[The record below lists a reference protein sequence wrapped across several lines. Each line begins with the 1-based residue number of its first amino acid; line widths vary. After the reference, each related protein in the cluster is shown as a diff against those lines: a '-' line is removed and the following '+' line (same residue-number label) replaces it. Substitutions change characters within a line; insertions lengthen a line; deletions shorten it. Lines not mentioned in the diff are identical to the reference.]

1 MFKHFS
7 IKFRLLFV
15 IVFLSCGLLGIG
27 LLGLAGMSKANEDL
41 KVVYENRTIPLGQ
54 LKQIE
59 SLTQQNRFTM
69 AVYLAA
75 PTPETISNNSARV
88 ENNIAEVELI
98 LTSYQ
103 SANLLPEERELA
115 EKFAADNIRF
125 VTEGL
130 RPVLLAWSVGNFG
143 EANSIVAN
151 KIGAL
156 YRPVSSR
163 IEQLGQ
169 MQVDMAKQKYEQAQ
183 QRYWTIRNIFIIA
196 ISLGLGSAVWIGYT
210 LIRAIVRPLNH
221 AVTIAHA
228 VASGNLTNK
237 IKFVTQD
244 ETGRLMQALQD
255 MNDNL
260 VKLVGGVR
268 ASADFID
275 IASKEIAMGNSDLSQ
290 RTEEQAASLE
300 ETASSMEELTSTVK
314 LNAESAR
321 QANQLGMG
329 ARDVALKGGEVVGEV
344 IATMASINDSAKKIV
359 DIISV
364 IEGIAFQTNILALN
378 AAVEAARAGEQGR
391 GFAVVAGEVRTLA
404 QRSAAAA
411 KEIKA
416 LIYDSVGKVEGGT
429 KLVDEAGKT
438 MAEILVAVKR
448 VTDIMAEISAASSE
462 QSAGIDE
469 VNKAITQMDAVTQQN
484 ASLVEQA
491 AATAESMKEEAKKLA
506 EAVSVFKLD
515 DDEDIQSSSQR
526 FTSLP
531 IAKPVA
537 RPESATLKE
546 RRGGRYKI
554 LTKKTESEWE
564 EF

>member
-27 LLGLAGMSKANEDL
+27 LLGLVGMSKTNEGF
-41 KVVYENRTIPLGQ
+41 KEVYENRTIPLGQ

-59 SLTQQNRFTM
+59 SLIQQNRFTM
-69 AVYLAA
+69 TVF
-75 PTPETISNNSARV
+75 PTPPAPETISNNSARV

-103 SANLLPEERELA
+103 STNLLSEERDLA

-156 YRPVSSR
+156 YRPVSSK

-169 MQVDMAKQKYEQAQ
+169 MQVAMAKEKYEQAQ

-237 IKFVTQD
+237 IKFVAQD

-268 ASADFID
+268 ASAVFID

-300 ETASSMEELTSTVK
+300 ETASSMEQLTSTVK
-314 LNAESAR
+314 LNAENAR

-329 ARDVALKGGEVVGEV
+329 ARDVAIKGGKVVGDV
-344 IATMASINDSAKKIV
+344 VATMASINDSAKKIV

-411 KEIKA
+411 KEIKT

-469 VNKAITQMDAVTQQN
+469 INRAITQMDAVTQQN
-484 ASLVEQA
+484 AGLVEQA
-491 AATAESMKEEAKKLA
+491 AATAESMKQEAKKLA

-515 DDEDIQSSSQR
+515 ESNVDESLSQR
-526 FTSLP
+526 LTAAP
-531 IAKPVA
+531 IAKQ
-537 RPESATLKE
+537 ELTLLE
-546 RRGGRYKI
+546 RRRSGRQKS
-554 LTKKTESEWE
+554 LANSKEVGV
-564 EF
+564 